1 MLPDWAARSMES
13 HSLHQKSLAQYLER
27 VLTFLRANCRQAK
40 VSLQGL
46 LLYSLIALISLLQGQ
61 AQALPYLLRTS
72 H

>member
-1 MLPDWAARSMES
+1 MVWGPKAAFIPSYILPMLPDWAARSMES

-46 LLYSLIALISLLQGQ
+46 LL
-61 AQALPYLLRTS
+61 
-72 H
+72 